1 MFLFS
6 HEFSVFSSE
15 NFKFYVKSWTLERMG
30 PLMEHTNNAIVYTRV
45 ILPVKFACKAELIL
59 MHSLG

>member
-1 MFLFS
+1 MFSFP

-30 PLMEHTNNAIVYTRV
+30 PMMEHTSNPRVYTRV
-45 ILPVKFACKAELIL
+45 ILPVKFACKAELTL
-59 MHSLG
+59 MRLLG